1 MTHHQPN
8 EQATPTSPRNTF
20 SIIGIVA
27 GVLAL
32 LLPIVFGPAGV
43 ILGVMA
49 RTRNERLGQPGAARG
64 RDRDGR
70 RPAGRLPRQRVP
82 MTMAPAVADLG
93 TSEIL
98 VILAVLLVPVVL
110 LALLLLVVR
119 SARRGGG
126 S

>member
-49 RTRNERLGQPGAARG
+49 RTRNERLANRA
-64 RDRDGR
+64 
-70 RPAGRLPRQRVP
+70 
-82 MTMAPAVADLG
+82 
-93 TSEIL
+93 
-98 VILAVLLVPVVL
+98 LLVAATGMVVG
-110 LALLLLVVR
+110 LLV
-119 SARRGGG
+119 AFLG
-126 S
+126 SGSR